1 MRFLKDTK
9 EFVLLIPGN
18 SEHTFAISVAVVMRV
33 DEKIG
38 MRQFSENSLE
48 VERPMRVLATF

>member
-1 MRFLKDTK
+1 MQFLKDTN

-18 SEHTFAISVAVVMRV
+18 SEQNFAISLAVVMRV
-33 DEKIG
+33 HEKIC

-48 VERPMRVLATF
+48 VERPIRVLATF